1 MEQRKQAVLKKC
13 GKLKTVVAKTIQH
26 ASKSNKQGIAGQHV
40 EDRTRINIY
49 WKDPKRVDLCVEKGN
64 QCLEVHIS
72 LHCAERDTSL

>member
-49 WKDPKRVDLCVEKGN
+49 
-64 QCLEVHIS
+64 
-72 LHCAERDTSL
+72 